1 MIFAS
6 PPWDA
11 VTYWALDLET
21 GGLDPGK
28 DPIIAVGMVPVRGGR
43 IRLGECFRTLVR
55 PGGQRRI
62 DPASVPAHQLVQDE
76 VKDAPLIDEVLPLV
90 ERQLRGNV
98 LLVHH
103 KAIDVAFLQEACR
116 RTGVKWPGP
125 KVVDTVDLLL
135 RAAKRA
141 RFTSPDHPQDRPVLN
156 LSAAREAHG
165 LPPYQAHDAL
175 TDAVATAE
183 LFLVLRHALGART
196 LRDLR

>member
-1 MIFAS
+1 MLFSS
-6 PPWDA
+6 PPWDS

-21 GGLDPGK
+21 GGLDAGK
-28 DPIIAVGMVPVRGGR
+28 DPIIAVGMVPIRGGR
-43 IRLGECFRTLVR
+43 IRLGESFRTLVR
-55 PGGQRRI
+55 PGRARI
-62 DPASVPAHQLVQDE
+62 DPASVPAHQLVQGE
-76 VKDAPLIDEVLPLV
+76 LRDAPTIEEVLPIV
-90 ERQLRGNV
+90 ERRLRTDV

-103 KAIDVAFLQEACR
+103 RAIDVAFLRQACR
-116 RTGVKWPGP
+116 RTGVRWPAP

-135 RAAKRA
+135 RVARRA
-141 RFTSPDHPQDRPVLN
+141 RFTTPLEAGDRPVLN

-183 LFLVLRHALGART
+183 LFLVLRHELGART

>member
-1 MIFAS
+1 MLFSS
-6 PPWDA
+6 PPWDS

-21 GGLDPGK
+21 GGLDAGK
-28 DPIIAVGMVPVRGGR
+28 DPIIAVGMVPIRGGR
-43 IRLGECFRTLVR
+43 IRLGESFRTLVR
-55 PGGQRRI
+55 PGRARI
-62 DPASVPAHQLVQDE
+62 DPASVPAHQLVQGE
-76 VKDAPLIDEVLPLV
+76 LRDAPTIEEVLPIV
-90 ERQLRGNV
+90 ERRLRTDV

-103 KAIDVAFLQEACR
+103 RAIDVVFLRQACR
-116 RTGVKWPGP
+116 RSGVRWPAP

-135 RAAKRA
+135 RVARRA
-141 RFTSPDHPQDRPVLN
+141 RFTAPEEVRDRPILN

>member
-1 MIFAS
+1 VIFAS

-11 VTYWALDLET
+11 VTYWSLDLET
-21 GGLDPGK
+21 GGLDAGK

-43 IRLGECFRTLVR
+43 IRLGESFRTLVR

-76 VKDAPLIDEVLPLV
+76 VKDAPLIDEVLPLI

-183 LFLVLRHALGART
+183 LFLVLRHVLGART